1 MAHSAAQRR
10 QISAHRLQTSSAF
23 SLFLAMIVAAV
34 VHIAAQSKSSAMQRA
49 RALEASLTHAAAQRL
64 QAVAQASQ
72 SSMQRP
78 KSEGSRPGTTV
89 AVTRASALGRFV
101 FDIEYSLKNRIE
113 KSGLVFRPERGT
125 PMWDQADSGRPPQL
139 VCAPGAC
146 NSKLRHRRP
155 LLFVCAAFVIDDRDS
170 QPRSF
175 VLAQEVFASIH

>member
-23 SLFLAMIVAAV
+23 SLFLAMIAAAV
-34 VHIAAQSKSSAMQRA
+34 VHIAAQSNSSAMQRA

-101 FDIEYSLKNRIE
+101 FDIKYSLKNRIE

-139 VCAPGAC
+139 VCAWRLQLKTWPSAAAA
-146 NSKLRHRRP
+146 LRLR
-155 LLFVCAAFVIDDRDS
+155 CFVIGDRDS

>member
-1 MAHSAAQRR
+1 M
-10 QISAHRLQTSSAF
+10 
-23 SLFLAMIVAAV
+23 
-34 VHIAAQSKSSAMQRA
+34 
-49 RALEASLTHAAAQRL
+49 
-64 QAVAQASQ
+64 
-72 SSMQRP
+72 
-78 KSEGSRPGTTV
+78 
-89 AVTRASALGRFV
+89 